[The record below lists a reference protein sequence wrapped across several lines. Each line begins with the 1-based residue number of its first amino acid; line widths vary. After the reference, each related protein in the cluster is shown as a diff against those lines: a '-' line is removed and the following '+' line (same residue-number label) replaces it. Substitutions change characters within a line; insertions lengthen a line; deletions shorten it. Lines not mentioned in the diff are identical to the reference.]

1 MEFAMLPPEVNS
13 GLMYVGPGSG
23 PMLAAAAAWDGLAA
37 ELNSAAASYESVI
50 TRLSEG
56 WLGPASTA
64 MAAAA
69 APHAEWMHTAAAQ
82 AEQTATQAKAA
93 VAAYEA
99 AFAMTVPPPVIAA
112 NRAQLASL
120 VATNFFG
127 QNTAAIAATEA
138 QYGEMWAQD
147 AAAMYSYAG
156 NSAAASALA
165 PFNPPDQGADP
176 AGLAAQAAAVGQAT
190 GASATQNTST
200 AMSQLTSGLPTAL
213 EGATSLTSSSSAVPT
228 AAVTSLPAAP
238 AQAIDPSLA
247 LGLAGLGFSAFGA
260 LAVDG
265 LGTFGIDTA
274 GSFGVDVAGIGVA
287 LQAAQIETGGV
298 YPGFEVFP
306 GWGTSVSAGLGEAS
320 TVGRLSVPPGWAAA
334 APAFHTAAVTTPI
347 TGAGAAAEGLAA
359 SSGTTF
365 SEMALAGMAGR
376 ALAGTVGGR
385 RRDQP
390 GTPMRQRAGA
400 PERSP
405 SGPITSISAELREL
419 ADLRDAGIL
428 TDDEFTEQK
437 RRLLGQ

>member
-1 MEFAMLPPEVNS
+1 MEFAMLPPEINS
-13 GLMYVGPGSG
+13 GLMYAGPGSG

-56 WLGPASTA
+56 WLGPASAA
-64 MAAAA
+64 MAAAVAPYVQWMQSA
-69 APHAEWMHTAAAQ
+69 ATQ
-82 AEQTATQAKAA
+82 AEQTANQAKAA
-93 VAAYEA
+93 VAAYES
-99 AFAMTVPPPVIAA
+99 AFAMTVPPAVVAA
-112 NRAQLASL
+112 NRAQLAAL

-138 QYGEMWAQD
+138 HYGEMWSQD
-147 AAAMYSYAG
+147 AAAMYNYAG
-156 NSAAASALA
+156 SAAAASALT
-165 PFNPPDQGADP
+165 PFSPPEQATDP
-176 AGLAAQAAAVGQAT
+176 AGLAGQAAAVGQAAAT
-190 GASATQNTST
+190 SAGTNAQAALAPLTST
-200 AMSQLTSGLPTAL
+200 ATAGHGAASPIAGLALQAWTSPAG
-213 EGATSLTSSSSAVPT
+213 VPP
-228 AAVTSLPAAP
+228 VLAAP
-238 AQAIDPSLA
+238 AMDPVLA
-247 LGLAGLGFSAFGA
+247 AALAGLGADLFGSF
-260 LAVDG
+260 V
-265 LGTFGIDTA
+265 IDSA
-274 GSFGVDVAGIGVA
+274 GSFGIDSAGSFGIDLLGVEEIEAAEGDLFPAFSA
-287 LQAAQIETGGV
+287 LSAPSAT
-298 YPGFEVFP
+298 PM
-306 GWGTSVSAGLGEAS
+306 TAGLGQAT